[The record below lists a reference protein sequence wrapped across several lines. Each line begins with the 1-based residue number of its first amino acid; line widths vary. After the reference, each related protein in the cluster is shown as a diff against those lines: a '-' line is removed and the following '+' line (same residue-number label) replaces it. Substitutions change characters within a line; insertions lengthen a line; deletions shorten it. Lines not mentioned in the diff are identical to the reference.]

1 MPSIDQPP
9 QGAVA
14 QPGADIAEPA
24 EETGLWRSIV
34 RWSTRAAV
42 AGAVLSLLIHAAA
55 LALAAILTVHYPG
68 ADAGGEH
75 AGDAVEFAMMTES
88 ELASILDQADEPARP
103 VVPESLTPI
112 DPAATALQDA
122 APVTSDLTSDTDLD
136 VELDAGAGDVGET
149 GEGVVTG
156 AGGGGASF
164 FGLEAQGSRFAYIVD
179 RSSSMRGEKM
189 ARTRSEL
196 IESVDALTENGE
208 FLIVFYSDRPE
219 ALGGR
224 PRWRDAS
231 ERSKAEARRLIM
243 SVMPMG
249 GTKPLPAFEMVF
261 ERRIKP
267 DAIYFMTDGKFNDSV
282 PERIAAMNRRY
293 RIPIHCIL
301 FGEPSTNGAVAQEV
315 RDMMREIAKASGGRF
330 RQVEVKP

>member
-1 MPSIDQPP
+1 MPRHDQPP
-9 QGAVA
+9 HEAVD
-14 QPGADIAEPA
+14 QSGADADERP
-24 EETGLWRSIV
+24 EGLWSAIV
-34 RWSTRAAV
+34 RWTTRAAV
-42 AGAVLSLLIHAAA
+42 AGALLSLLIHAAV
-55 LALAAILTVHYPG
+55 LALAAILTIRYPG
-68 ADAGGEH
+68 ADAGGVHE
-75 AGDAVEFAMMTES
+75 ADTVEFAMMTEN
-88 ELASILDQADEPARP
+88 ELASMLASADEPARP

-112 DPAATALQDA
+112 DPAATALQETD
-122 APVTSDLTSDTDLD
+122 PVTSDLTADTDLD
-136 VELDAGAGDVGET
+136 VELDAGAGDVGDS

-189 ARTRSEL
+189 ARTRAELSES
-196 IESVDALTENGE
+196 IGALTENGE
-208 FLIVFYSDRPE
+208 FLIVFYSDQPE

-231 ERSKAEARRLIM
+231 ERSKAEARRLIT

-267 DAIYFMTDGKFNDSV
+267 DAIYFMTDGKFSDSV

-301 FGEPSTNGAVAQEV
+301 FGEPSTNGAIAREV
-315 RDMMREIAKASGGRF
+315 RDLMRQIADASGGRF